1 MSDRQSKKHE
11 EATKTFFSCVSE
23 RTRSKRAVYL
33 GITAQ
38 TQGIPSSSYNDSIR
52 ERKRKRQT
60 KPKKSG
66 NNNVDMDMNLPEIE
80 WIDDQIR
87 SASKIRGSTHAASS
101 WKNVGSPSNKPSASV
116 EKSAEDFNHLPVQ
129 EESGS
134 EYMTPEDLEIQRV
147 DEAEL
152 PNRKTHFTSKRG
164 QSEMLGLCESPHH
177 SVNCS
182 LRDYSTASET
192 LADDSTSLSNKA
204 KDNEDWS
211 FRDVTSKGNGEG
223 VLDKGKAPLYRQG
236 YSAIRSKKKR
246 ANIVK
251 ISSKVSRDEDMDD
264 EELEIEMIDES
275 EFRKRR
281 RRFASKIGSSSSEE
295 QDEEHIA
302 GTSARNVRKMS
313 KKKPSSIKNDRNKQR
328 GKASV
333 SALKKK
339 GPAWNK
345 RVEQEIGSEERR
357 QKPSFSW
364 MNPRF
369 DHILKEYHYEKFH
382 LPSNF
387 VKESGLTG
395 KMKVWLKYP
404 GGKSVRV
411 QLNSTKG
418 RVDIGAG
425 WALFWRTNNII
436 YNKNYS
442 FEFIPTNVIWVQP
455 IDS

>member
-1 MSDRQSKKHE
+1 MSDRQSKNHE

-23 RTRSKRAVYL
+23 RTRSKRDAYF

-60 KPKKSG
+60 NPKKSG
-66 NNNVDMDMNLPEIE
+66 NNNVDMDMNQPEIE
-80 WIDDQIR
+80 MIDESVFNQIR
-87 SASKIRGSTHAASS
+87 SASKIRGLTHAASS

-134 EYMTPEDLEIQRV
+134 EYMTPEDIEIQRV

-152 PNRKTHFTSKRG
+152 SNRKTHFTSKRG
-164 QSEMLGLCESPHH
+164 QSEMQGLCESPHH
-177 SVNCS
+177 CINCS

-192 LADDSTSLSNKA
+192 FADDSTSLSD
-204 KDNEDWS
+204 KDRS

-236 YSAIRSKKKR
+236 YSAISSKKKR
-246 ANIVK
+246 ADILK

-264 EELEIEMIDES
+264 EELSIEMIDEELS
-275 EFRKRR
+275 
-281 RRFASKIGSSSSEE
+281 IGSSSSEE

-302 GTSARNVRKMS
+302 GTSARNVRRVS
-313 KKKPSSIKNDRNKQR
+313 KKKPSSIKNDRNRQR

-339 GPAWNK
+339 GAAWNK
-345 RVEQEIGSEERR
+345 HVEQEIGSEERR
-357 QKPSFSW
+357 QKPSFRR

-369 DHILKEYHYEKFH
+369 KRILKQYHYVKFH

-411 QLNSTKG
+411 QLNSSKG

-425 WALFWRTNNII
+425 WAPFWKTNNII
-436 YNKNYS
+436 YNKKYS